1 MQLLNGINYTMEINP
16 LSKTIKNAVI
26 LIKLQMFFVKYYYL
40 VKIVVN
46 ISNILFL

>member
-1 MQLLNGINYTMEINP
+1 MEINP